1 MASLPYLRIKKKGVK
16 QMSEKKEMFVETLIE
31 ETSKTVLK
39 IARRTLLNLKE
50 TCSDLENLI
59 AKVEERI
66 GK

>member
-1 MASLPYLRIKKKGVK
+1 
-16 QMSEKKEMFVETLIE
+16 MSKKEEKGKAERKADFVETLID

-50 TCSDLENLI
+50 TCNDLENLI

-66 GK
+66 EK

>member
-1 MASLPYLRIKKKGVK
+1 L
-16 QMSEKKEMFVETLIE
+16 SEKKEKFVETLIE

-50 TCSDLENLI
+50 TCNDLENLI

-66 GK
+66 EK

>member
-1 MASLPYLRIKKKGVK
+1 LPEEKGK
-16 QMSEKKEMFVETLIE
+16 AEKKADFIETLID

-50 TCSDLENLI
+50 TCNDLENLI

>member
-1 MASLPYLRIKKKGVK
+1 VKRLSQEKGK
-16 QMSEKKEMFVETLIE
+16 TEKKDFIEALVE

-50 TCSDLENLI
+50 TCSDLESLI